1 LSKPVKAQAL
11 FEALSSLFEHVP
23 TLSSPA
29 PLDALPEQRANHKDK
44 PRLPNEY
51 PLRVLLAED
60 NIVNQRVA
68 QLLLGGMGYQ
78 IEIVEN
84 GQLALDAIAA
94 AKEGG
99 QPFDVV
105 LLDVQMPVLDGL
117 EASRKLCELYPD
129 KKQRPWMIAMTANA
143 MQGDREECLAAGM
156 DDYLSKPIR
165 AVGVGEALRRAA
177 GEIETRRTA

>member
-1 LSKPVKAQAL
+1 
-11 FEALSSLFEHVP
+11 
-23 TLSSPA
+23 
-29 PLDALPEQRANHKDK
+29 
-44 PRLPNEY
+44 
-51 PLRVLLAED
+51 
-60 NIVNQRVA
+60 
-68 QLLLGGMGYQ
+68 
-78 IEIVEN
+78 VEN

-94 AKEGG
+94 AKERG

-129 KKQRPWMIAMTANA
+129 EKQRPWMIAMTANA

-177 GEIETRRTA
+177 GALGDRRPA